1 MANTTSAETNDV
13 FQELDVDRMEVNV
26 IESLCLGCGKN
37 GTTRLL
43 LTRIP
48 YYKELII
55 SSFDCPH
62 CNYKNNQLDPA
73 TEIKSQGVRMSL
85 KIDNKE
91 DLDRYVITTD
101 YTSIQVLDLDFEIP
115 PMSQQ
120 AQVTTVEGIIAKTV
134 TNLSEQKKVIDLT
147 HPEIASKMEV
157 VINGLIGI
165 KNLTK
170 PIPMMVFEDA
180 TGNIF
185 VSNPVAPLAD
195 PRMKIEMF
203 TRDSAQDEMIG
214 LSAEQDTNN
223 AQSIIKPLGT
233 FNDSSVNNMNDE
245 IVQFSDPCP
254 NCQSICETNMKV
266 TDIPY
271 FKQVVIMAT
280 TCEECGY
287 RTNEVKPGGGVEKQG
302 LQITVKVSSPE
313 DLNRDILKSETC
325 SLRIPQ
331 LDFEA
336 GALSL
341 SGRFTTIE
349 GLLTSLY
356 EQLKDTATAFY
367 SGDSQSGGVIAKTEI
382 FLEKLNNIKACKM
395 PVDIILIDPAGNS
408 YVQSLTPPDL
418 DPKLSI
424 MRFDR
429 TDEQNEELGLND
441 MKVDGYE

>member
-1 MANTTSAETNDV
+1 MAEAKNVQSNV
-13 FQELDVDRMEVNV
+13 FQELDLDQLEVNV
-26 IESLCLGCGKN
+26 IESLCFNCGKN

-48 YYKELII
+48 FYKELVI
-55 SSFDCPH
+55 SSFECPH
-62 CNYKNNQLDPA
+62 CNFQNNQLDPA
-73 TEIKSQGVRMSL
+73 IEIKTQGVRMTL
-85 KIDNKE
+85 KVENKE

-101 YTSIQVLDLDFEIP
+101 YTSIQIIDLDFEIP
-115 PMSQQ
+115 PMSQRS
-120 AQVTTVEGIIAKTV
+120 QVTTVEGILSKTV
-134 TNLSEQKKVIDLT
+134 TNLSEQKKLIEQT
-147 HPEIASKMEV
+147 HPDLASKMDV

-165 KNLTK
+165 INLSN
-170 PIPMMVFEDA
+170 PVPMVFEDA
-180 TGNIF
+180 TGNVF
-185 VSNPVAPLAD
+185 VSNPMAPLND
-195 PRMKIEMF
+195 PRMQTEVF
-203 TRDSAQDEMIG
+203 TRDSAQNEMIG
-214 LSAEQDTNN
+214 LSAENN
-223 AQSIIKPLGT
+223 SESIIKPLGS

-245 IVQFSDPCP
+245 IVQFSNPCP
-254 NCQSICETNMKV
+254 NCQAICETNMKV

-302 LQITVKVSSPE
+302 VRISVKVSSPE

-325 SLRIPQ
+325 CLRIPQ

-367 SGDSQSGGVIAKTEI
+367 GGDSNSGDVLDKTNK
-382 FLEKLNNIKACKM
+382 FLEKLTNIKTCKM
-395 PVDIILIDPAGNS
+395 PVDIILEDPAGNS
-408 YVQSLTPPDL
+408 YIQSLTPPDL
-418 DPKLSI
+418 DPKLTISK
-424 MRFDR
+424 FDR
-429 TDEQNEELGLND
+429 TDEQNEELGLTD
-441 MKVDGYE
+441 MKVEGYE